1 MDYGVLC
8 DIAINE
14 LMGSG
19 KFDIT
24 QQKMLQKVFDFC
36 FDLSSDKKDM
46 YEYRE
51 KIRKFIAKL

>member
-14 LMGSG
+14 LMSSG
-19 KFDIT
+19 KFDIN

-36 FDLSSDKKDM
+36 FDLSKDRQDM

-51 KIRKFIAKL
+51 KIRKFISKL